1 MLAVQLMKP
10 TAAAAAEL
18 VRNADGNAQN
28 AGRYD
33 TVPKPM
39 SVNTKMRSAFECGKR
54 NHAASPSAA
63 VNCGTAKCHRRSRMR
78 SEFHPSTNIPINPAI
93 NGIAPT
99 QPMRTSLHAV
109 MRLSKVGIQNQ
120 KM

>member
-28 AGRYD
+28 AGRYE

-39 SVNTKMRSAFECGKR
+39 SVNTRINSAFECGKK

-63 VNCGTAKCHRRSRMR
+63 VNCGAAKCHRRSRVR
-78 SEFHPSTNIPINPAI
+78 SEFHPSNNIPINPAM
-93 NGIAPT
+93 NGIAPI
-99 QPMRTSLHAV
+99 QPTRRSLHPV
-109 MRLSKVGIQNQ
+109 MRLRSVGIQNQ